1 MRQVSLLFFIER
13 GRCHDHAGAAITAL
27 ERLRVEERL
36 LHRMQ
41 SAILRESFDGGHRAP
56 GGTEGRHEAGMN
68 RHAVQPD
75 RTGTT
80 ITGVTALLDP
90 KHATLAQK
98 GPQALSGLRLGR
110 KQLAVDIVVHA
121 AVGSADAMRICSD
134 SMCHAPAPG
143 CASSARICSE
153 K

>member
-1 MRQVSLLFFIER
+1 
-13 GRCHDHAGAAITAL
+13 
-27 ERLRVEERL
+27 
-36 LHRMQ
+36 MQ
-41 SAILRESFDGGHRAP
+41 CAILPESFDGGHRAP
-56 GGTEGRHEAGMN
+56 GGTERRHQAGMN
-68 RHAVQPD
+68 WHAVEPY

-90 KHATLAQK
+90 EHATLAQK

-110 KQLAVDIVVHA
+110 KQLAVDVVVHA
-121 AVGSADAMRICSD
+121 AVGSADGMRICSD
-134 SMCHAPAPG
+134 SMFHAPAPG

>member
-1 MRQVSLLFFIER
+1 MRQVCPLFFIER
-13 GRCHDHAGAAITAL
+13 GRCHDHAGGAITAL
-27 ERLRVEERL
+27 KRLRVEERL

-41 SAILRESFDGGHRAP
+41 CAILRESFDGGHRAP
-56 GGTEGRHEAGMN
+56 GGTERRHQAGMN
-68 RHAVQPD
+68 RHAVEPH

-90 KHATLAQK
+90 EHATLAQK

-110 KQLAVDIVVHA
+110 KQLAVDVVVHA
-121 AVGSADAMRICSD
+121 AVGTADGMRICSD
-134 SMCHAPAPG
+134 SMFHAPAPG